1 MFSSAIQV
9 CFSLLVL
16 ILSTAFSSP
25 AESGNS
31 SKGSAPPTNS
41 KCQNLIYNTFS
52 AGPNKEVKELLQ
64 EMKLQL
70 SDLQKKI
77 EALTGNKTTGKGD

>member
-1 MFSSAIQV
+1 MFSLTIQV
-9 CFSLLVL
+9 LFSLLVL
-16 ILSTAFSSP
+16 ILSTVSP

-31 SKGSAPPTNS
+31 RKGPTSPTKS

-52 AGPNKEVKELLQ
+52 AGPNKEVKKLLQ

-70 SDLQKKI
+70 SDLQKKL

>member
-1 MFSSAIQV
+1 MFSSAISG

-16 ILSTAFSSP
+16 ILSTVSP
-25 AESGNS
+25 AESVNS
-31 SKGSAPPTNS
+31 SKGPASPTNS

-52 AGPNKEVKELLQ
+52 AAPNKQVKKLLQ

-70 SDLQKKI
+70 LDLQKKMD
-77 EALTGNKTTGKGD
+77 ALTENKTTGKGD

>member
-9 CFSLLVL
+9 LFSLLVL
-16 ILSTAFSSP
+16 ILSTVSP

-31 SKGSAPPTNS
+31 SKGSASPTNS

>member
-1 MFSSAIQV
+1 MFSLAIQAL
-9 CFSLLVL
+9 FSLLVL
-16 ILSTAFSSP
+16 ILSTVSP

-31 SKGSAPPTNS
+31 RKGPTSSTNS

-52 AGPNKEVKELLQ
+52 AGPNKEVKKLLQ

-77 EALTGNKTTGKGD
+77 EALTGNKKTGKGN